1 MNTAVVATTSMS
13 NPFFKF
19 QQFIVR
25 HDRCAM
31 KVGTDGVLLGA
42 WAEPAVSIQPSAFSI
57 LDVGTGSGLVALM
70 LAQRFPQA
78 HIDAIDIDKS
88 AIEQAAENFAASP
101 WSDRLHTFH
110 ARFQDW
116 QSHSV
121 PSLERVK
128 SSARSDAR
136 WSSVEQPREG
146 FYSLIVSNPP
156 YFQNSLKNPD
166 KSRQTAR
173 HTDTLTYSELLQHS
187 ARLLSPEGT
196 VALILPAEAETEA
209 CELARMAGL
218 LPARITH
225 VYSKENKPARRVLL
239 AFVKPKYRYTDIST
253 YRDSGNPVS
262 EDNLVL
268 ENETGGRTAAY
279 QEITKDFYL

>member
-1 MNTAVVATTSMS
+1 MNTAVAATTSMS

-121 PSLERVK
+121 PSLGGRV
-128 SSARSDAR
+128 
-136 WSSVEQPREG
+136 REG

-166 KSRQTAR
+166 KGRQTAR

-187 ARLLSPEGT
+187 ARLLRPEGT

-218 LPARITH
+218 LPTRITH
-225 VYSKENKPARRVLL
+225 IYSKENKPARRVLL
-239 AFVKPKYRYTDIST
+239 AFVKPKYCYTDIST
-253 YRDSGNPVS
+253 YRNSGPVS
-262 EDNLVL
+262 EDSLVL
-268 ENETGGRTAAY
+268 ENETGGRSAAY